1 MPEILIDTGR
11 RISTGFESSLNSN
24 LWIVKVSLV
33 EVVPKSL
40 FSQSRN
46 ACLCCDNTLGCKTCS
61 RCKAVQFCSVEC
73 QQIVW
78 KNHKGLCELV
88 AKQLSSDS
96 HTYYERVQTM
106 MVWVYWTNIKSC
118 VGMHN
123 KKRLLSGRC
132 VCFLFC
138 VKMVDR
144 GLVKNVIQKHRHL
157 QNILIE
163 NMRLSNTLCFLFYCY
178 YHAQFD
184 KCSFKQ

>member
-1 MPEILIDTGR
+1 MFFNRIVPEILIDTGR

-46 ACLCCDNTLGCKTCS
+46 TCLCCDSTLGCKTCS

-88 AKQLSSDS
+88 AKQLSSES

-106 MVWVYWTNIKSC
+106 MV
-118 VGMHN
+118 
-123 KKRLLSGRC
+123 
-132 VCFLFC
+132 
-138 VKMVDR
+138 
-144 GLVKNVIQKHRHL
+144 
-157 QNILIE
+157 
-163 NMRLSNTLCFLFYCY
+163 
-178 YHAQFD
+178 
-184 KCSFKQ
+184 